1 MAGAVSVGWTLRADV
16 PDGIFTLA
24 IEADDE
30 TAAAEHAAFADRA
43 LPLLTRADSFADP
56 ERLRSSVIDQL
67 SSLRRA
73 VAGSGVGYLGA
84 VAGQDG
90 ERVSLVLLSVAGT
103 QATYPPGIDPAPALA
118 AKMREQYP
126 EADVEEFETPT
137 GSAVGLRRLELMS
150 GLPEGHEVAAGVA
163 QAVVPFPDAGLLGT
177 VTGYSYAARDIDTA
191 AVLAAVTACRMR
203 AVGPEEGRAGN
214 HLPASYRD

>member
-1 MAGAVSVGWTLRADV
+1 MAGPVSAGWTLRADV

-43 LPLLTRADSFADP
+43 LPLLTRADPCTDP

-67 SSLRRA
+67 SWLRRT

-84 VAGQDG
+84 IAGQDG

-103 QATYPPGIDPAPALA
+103 QATYPPGIDPVPGLT

-137 GSAVGLRRLELMS
+137 GSAVGLRRLELMP

-191 AVLAAVTACRMR
+191 AVLTAVTACRMR
-203 AVGPEEGRAGN
+203 AMSRLVP
-214 HLPASYRD
+214 